1 MNEKELEKLIDAY
14 ADTIRAVCRR
24 YFLVGGSQED
34 LFQEGMIGLLEACK
48 KYDFSKGDYT
58 SSTFK
63 KFAMLCIKRQIID
76 AIKHANTK
84 KNQPLNNY
92 VSFNQKNDEN
102 QEFELEF
109 DNSYLNYLDV
119 DPETIVLKQETTDE
133 QLNILKQTLSKGE
146 GQVLE
151 LYLRGL
157 SQSKIAKDLNKTPK
171 QIDNTIQ
178 RIKNKAKNFKNG

>member
-1 MNEKELEKLIDAY
+1 M
-14 ADTIRAVCRR
+14 
-24 YFLVGGSQED
+24 
-34 LFQEGMIGLLEACK
+34 
-48 KYDFSKGDYT
+48 
-58 SSTFK
+58 
-63 KFAMLCIKRQIID
+63 
-76 AIKHANTK
+76 
-84 KNQPLNNY
+84 
-92 VSFNQKNDEN
+92 

-119 DPETIVLKQETTDE
+119 DPETIVLNQETTDE

-157 SQSKIAKDLNKTPK
+157 SQSKIAKALNKTPK

-178 RIKNKAKNFKNG
+178 RIKNKAKTFKND